1 MTSMGMIARILPAT
15 VVGLILLFLVLPI
28 VVVMVVSFSSAT
40 YLTFP
45 PPAFGLK
52 WYEAYFSSADWLRP
66 TWLSIWVAAVV
77 VVLSTVLGTL
87 AALGIAR
94 LPNALRVVVAGL
106 VLSPLIVPGI
116 VVAIGI
122 YYAFSRYGLVGSPV
136 GLILAHTCL
145 SVPFVVTSVSAS
157 LAGIDP
163 RLGHAA
169 LSLGATPR
177 ATFFQVTLP
186 LIRPGVLVGALFAF
200 IHSFD
205 ELIVALF
212 ISGSGAVT
220 LPRRMWDDLRF
231 AIDPTIAAVS
241 TLTIVLTAALMWGAH
256 LLRKHAER
264 QVTKTEAWRQ
274 TSQPW
279 PEALVKSSCTIR
291 SLKSRSPP
299 PNVSSQPQ
307 VFSP

>member
-1 MTSMGMIARILPAT
+1 MITLRLLPAAL
-15 VVGLILLFLVLPI
+15 VGLILLFLALPI
-28 VVVMVVSFSSAT
+28 LVVVVVSFSSEP

-45 PPAFGLK
+45 PPAFGLR
-52 WYEAYFSSADWLRP
+52 WYEAYFTNADWLRP
-66 TWLSIWVAAVV
+66 TWLSLWVAAAT
-77 VVLSTVLGTL
+77 VVLSTSLGTV

-94 LPNALRVVVAGL
+94 LPRSLRLLVAGL

-136 GLILAHTCL
+136 GLIVAHTCL
-145 SVPFVVTSVSAS
+145 AVPFVVTSVSAS

-163 RLGHAA
+163 RLEQAA

-177 ATFFQVTLP
+177 GTFFQVTLP

-200 IHSFD
+200 ITSFD

-220 LPRRMWDDLRF
+220 LPRRMWDDLRYQ
-231 AIDPTIAAVS
+231 IDPTLAAIS
-241 TLTIVLTAALMWGAH
+241 TLTIVLTVALMAAAH
-256 LLRKHAER
+256 RLRKRAEPPASH
-264 QVTKTEAWRQ
+264 EA
-274 TSQPW
+274 
-279 PEALVKSSCTIR
+279 
-291 SLKSRSPP
+291 
-299 PNVSSQPQ
+299 
-307 VFSP
+307 